1 MTRDELLATMSTWIA
16 EITEGEAPVLT
27 PETHL
32 VHELGL
38 DSLAL
43 AELAGKLRVR
53 MKVKLKPGEIRNDLR
68 AGAVADVVLSRLP
81 A

>member
-1 MTRDELLATMSTWIA
+1 MTRDELLATMAAWIA
-16 EITEGEAPVLT
+16 EITETEVAAIT

-32 VHELGL
+32 VNDLGL

-53 MKVKLKPGEIRNDLR
+53 LQIKLKPGEIRGDLR
-68 AGAVADVVLSRLP
+68 AGAVADVVLARLQ